1 MSNERRPER
10 EPNILVDSVRICVSS
25 SASADIAQQTN
36 CSGNLYGAGKCSLR
50 ATDSAGKYIYIKSQF
65 LDIRVSICL

>member
-10 EPNILVDSVRICVSS
+10 EPNILVDSVRVCIPS

-36 CSGNLYGAGKCSLR
+36 CSGNVYGAGKCSLR
-50 ATDSAGKYIYIKSQF
+50 ATSGAGK
-65 LDIRVSICL
+65 CL